1 MRKYTIIVLMIL
13 FTALS
18 YAQVGINTN
27 TPDDSSALEIKST
40 SGGLLIPRMT
50 VDQRDTISSP
60 SEGLMIYQLNGTVGF
75 YFYDG
80 TAWTKIDGVA
90 GTPGTNGSD
99 GASAYTVW
107 LAAGNTG
114 TETEFLTAL
123 IGQQGQQG
131 VVGTTGMPGTNG
143 TNGSDGESA
152 YAVWLAAGNTGTETE
167 FLTALIGQQGQQG
180 VVGTTGMPGTNGTNG
195 SDGES
200 AYAVWLAAGNTG
212 TETEFLTALIGQQGQ
227 QGQQGESGPEGSN
240 ALIKTVDEPAG
251 ENCENGGLKIEV
263 GIDSNINGV
272 LDNEE
277 IDLNQTQF
285 ICNMSSNA
293 NSISHGS
300 HTFTESDSFVVPDGV
315 NTVFFEFLG
324 ASGGDGADLT
334 FNACNPNNTW
344 PSRGDGGDSGTGVKV
359 TGMIIVESGDVLT
372 FTVGV
377 NGLDMPTEDVC
388 ASNLYVTNY
397 ASDGTQ
403 GSLSNLS
410 VNNNELLNF
419 TAGSGGMGGFMTG
432 NGSGPQDGQSGSYGF
447 HTLGNLY
454 SNYGIIILSSENL
467 KSSPYVSFKY

>member
-1 MRKYTIIVLMIL
+1 MIF

-90 GTPGTNGSD
+90 GTPG
-99 GASAYTVW
+99 A
-107 LAAGNTG
+107 
-114 TETEFLTAL
+114 
-123 IGQQGQQG
+123 
-131 VVGTTGMPGTNG
+131 NG
-143 TNGSDGESA
+143 TNGSDGASA

-180 VVGTTGMPGTNGTNG
+180 VVGTTGTPGTNG
-195 SDGES
+195 SDGAS

-227 QGQQGESGPEGSN
+227 QGESGPEGSN
-240 ALIKTVDEPAG
+240 ALIKTIDEPAG

-272 LDNEE
+272 LDNDE

-315 NTVFFEFLG
+315 NTIFFEFLG

-419 TAGSGGMGGFMTG
+419 TAGFGGMGGFMTG
-432 NGSGPQDGQSGSYGF
+432 NGSGPQDGQSGSNGF

>member
-131 VVGTTGMPGTNG
+131 VVGTTGTPGTDG
-143 TNGSDGESA
+143 TNGSDGA
-152 YAVWLAAGNTGTETE
+152 
-167 FLTALIGQQGQQG
+167 
-180 VVGTTGMPGTNGTNG
+180 
-195 SDGES
+195 S

-388 ASNLYVTNY
+388 ASNLYVTKY
-397 ASDGTQ
+397 ASNGTQ

-419 TAGSGGMGGFMTG
+419 TAGYGGMGGFMTG
-432 NGSGPQDGQSGSYGF
+432 NGSGPQDGQSGSNGF

>member
-131 VVGTTGMPGTNG
+131 ESGPEGAPGTDG
-143 TNGSDGESA
+143 TNGSDGASA

-180 VVGTTGMPGTNGTNG
+180 VVGTTGAPGTNGTNG
-195 SDGES
+195 SDGAS

-227 QGQQGESGPEGSN
+227 QGESGPEGLN

-388 ASNLYVTNY
+388 ASNLYVTKY

-419 TAGSGGMGGFMTG
+419 TAGYGGMGGFMTG
-432 NGSGPQDGQSGSYGF
+432 NGSGPQDGQSGSNGF

>member
-1 MRKYTIIVLMIL
+1 MRKYTIIVLMIF

-90 GTPGTNGSD
+90 GTPG
-99 GASAYTVW
+99 A
-107 LAAGNTG
+107 
-114 TETEFLTAL
+114 
-123 IGQQGQQG
+123 
-131 VVGTTGMPGTNG
+131 NG
-143 TNGSDGESA
+143 TNGSDGASA

-180 VVGTTGMPGTNGTNG
+180 
-195 SDGES
+195 
-200 AYAVWLAAGNTG
+200 
-212 TETEFLTALIGQQGQ
+212 
-227 QGQQGESGPEGSN
+227 ESGPEGSN
-240 ALIKTVDEPAG
+240 ALIKTIDEPAG

-272 LDNEE
+272 LDNDE

-315 NTVFFEFLG
+315 NTIFFEFLG

-419 TAGSGGMGGFMTG
+419 TAGFGGMGGFMTG
-432 NGSGPQDGQSGSYGF
+432 NGSGPQDGQSGSNGF

>member
-99 GASAYTVW
+99 GASAY
-107 LAAGNTG
+107 
-114 TETEFLTAL
+114 
-123 IGQQGQQG
+123 
-131 VVGTTGMPGTNG
+131 
-143 TNGSDGESA
+143 
-152 YAVWLAAGNTGTETE
+152 AVWLAAGNTGTETE

-180 VVGTTGMPGTNGTNG
+180 
-195 SDGES
+195 
-200 AYAVWLAAGNTG
+200 
-212 TETEFLTALIGQQGQ
+212 
-227 QGQQGESGPEGSN
+227 ESGPEGLN

-388 ASNLYVTNY
+388 ASSLYTTKY

-419 TAGSGGMGGFMTG
+419 TAGYGGKGSFMTG
-432 NGSGPQDGQSGSYGF
+432 NGYGPQDGQSGSNGF

>member
-131 VVGTTGMPGTNG
+131 VVGTTGAPGTNG
-143 TNGSDGESA
+143 TNGSDGASA

-180 VVGTTGMPGTNGTNG
+180 
-195 SDGES
+195 
-200 AYAVWLAAGNTG
+200 
-212 TETEFLTALIGQQGQ
+212 
-227 QGQQGESGPEGSN
+227 ESGPEGLN

-388 ASNLYVTNY
+388 ASNAYVTKY

-419 TAGSGGMGGFMTG
+419 TAGYGGMGGFMTG
-432 NGSGPQDGQSGSYGF
+432 NGSGPQDGQSGSNGF

>member
-99 GASAYTVW
+99 GASAYT
-107 LAAGNTG
+107 
-114 TETEFLTAL
+114 
-123 IGQQGQQG
+123 
-131 VVGTTGMPGTNG
+131 
-143 TNGSDGESA
+143 
-152 YAVWLAAGNTGTETE
+152 
-167 FLTALIGQQGQQG
+167 
-180 VVGTTGMPGTNGTNG
+180 
-195 SDGES
+195 
-200 AYAVWLAAGNTG
+200 VWLAAGNTG

-388 ASNLYVTNY
+388 ASNLYVTKY
-397 ASDGTQ
+397 ASNGTQ

-419 TAGSGGMGGFMTG
+419 TAGYGGMGGFMTG
-432 NGSGPQDGQSGSYGF
+432 NGSGPQDGQSGSNGF

>member
-1 MRKYTIIVLMIL
+1 M
-13 FTALS
+13 
-18 YAQVGINTN
+18 
-27 TPDDSSALEIKST
+27 
-40 SGGLLIPRMT
+40 
-50 VDQRDTISSP
+50 
-60 SEGLMIYQLNGTVGF
+60 
-75 YFYDG
+75 
-80 TAWTKIDGVA
+80 
-90 GTPGTNGSD
+90 
-99 GASAYTVW
+99 
-107 LAAGNTG
+107 
-114 TETEFLTAL
+114 
-123 IGQQGQQG
+123 
-131 VVGTTGMPGTNG
+131 
-143 TNGSDGESA
+143 
-152 YAVWLAAGNTGTETE
+152 
-167 FLTALIGQQGQQG
+167 
-180 VVGTTGMPGTNGTNG
+180 
-195 SDGES
+195 
-200 AYAVWLAAGNTG
+200 
-212 TETEFLTALIGQQGQ
+212 
-227 QGQQGESGPEGSN
+227 
-240 ALIKTVDEPAG
+240 IKTVDEPAG

-388 ASNLYVTNY
+388 ASNLYVTKY

-419 TAGSGGMGGFMTG
+419 TAGYGGMGGFMTG
-432 NGSGPQDGQSGSYGF
+432 NGSGPQDGQSGSNGF

>member
-131 VVGTTGMPGTNG
+131 VVGTTGTPGTDG
-143 TNGSDGESA
+143 TNGSDGASA

-180 VVGTTGMPGTNGTNG
+180 VVGTTGTPGTNGTNG
-195 SDGES
+195 SDGAS

-227 QGQQGESGPEGSN
+227 QGESGPEGLN

-388 ASNLYVTNY
+388 ASNLYVTKY
-397 ASDGTQ
+397 ASNGTQ

-419 TAGSGGMGGFMTG
+419 TAGYGGMGGFMTG
-432 NGSGPQDGQSGSYGF
+432 NGSGPQDGQSGSNGF

>member
-131 VVGTTGMPGTNG
+131 ESGPEGAPGTDG
-143 TNGSDGESA
+143 TNGSDGASA

-180 VVGTTGMPGTNGTNG
+180 VVGTTGAPGTNGTNG
-195 SDGES
+195 SDGAS

-227 QGQQGESGPEGSN
+227 QGESGPEGLN

-388 ASNLYVTNY
+388 ASNAYVTKY
-397 ASDGTQ
+397 ASDGTK

-419 TAGSGGMGGFMTG
+419 TAGYGGMGGFMTG
-432 NGSGPQDGQSGSYGF
+432 NGSGPQDGQSGSNGF

-454 SNYGIIILSSENL
+454 SNYGIIILSS
-467 KSSPYVSFKY
+467 

>member
-1 MRKYTIIVLMIL
+1 MRKYTIIVLMIF

-90 GTPGTNGSD
+90 GTPG
-99 GASAYTVW
+99 A
-107 LAAGNTG
+107 
-114 TETEFLTAL
+114 
-123 IGQQGQQG
+123 
-131 VVGTTGMPGTNG
+131 NG
-143 TNGSDGESA
+143 TNGSDGASA

-180 VVGTTGMPGTNGTNG
+180 VVGTTGTPGTNG
-195 SDGES
+195 SDGAS

-227 QGQQGESGPEGSN
+227 QGESGPEGSN
-240 ALIKTVDEPAG
+240 ALIKTIDEPAG

-272 LDNEE
+272 LDNDE

-315 NTVFFEFLG
+315 NTIFFEFLG

-419 TAGSGGMGGFMTG
+419 TAGFGGMGGFMTG
-432 NGSGPQDGQSGSYGF
+432 NGSGPQDGQSGSNGF

>member
-99 GASAYTVW
+99 GASAY
-107 LAAGNTG
+107 
-114 TETEFLTAL
+114 
-123 IGQQGQQG
+123 
-131 VVGTTGMPGTNG
+131 
-143 TNGSDGESA
+143 
-152 YAVWLAAGNTGTETE
+152 AVWLAAGNTGTETE

-180 VVGTTGMPGTNGTNG
+180 VVGTTGTPGTNGTNG
-195 SDGES
+195 SDGAS

-227 QGQQGESGPEGSN
+227 QGESGPEGLN

-388 ASNLYVTNY
+388 ASNAYVTKY

-419 TAGSGGMGGFMTG
+419 TAGYGGMGGFMTG
-432 NGSGPQDGQSGSYGF
+432 NGSGPQDGQSGSNGF

>member
-131 VVGTTGMPGTNG
+131 
-143 TNGSDGESA
+143 
-152 YAVWLAAGNTGTETE
+152 
-167 FLTALIGQQGQQG
+167 
-180 VVGTTGMPGTNGTNG
+180 
-195 SDGES
+195 
-200 AYAVWLAAGNTG
+200 
-212 TETEFLTALIGQQGQ
+212 
-227 QGQQGESGPEGSN
+227 ESGPEGLN

-388 ASNLYVTNY
+388 ASNAYVTKY

-419 TAGSGGMGGFMTG
+419 TAGYGGMGGFMTG
-432 NGSGPQDGQSGSYGF
+432 NGSGPQDGQSGSNGF

>member
-1 MRKYTIIVLMIL
+1 MIL

-131 VVGTTGMPGTNG
+131 ESGPEGAPGTDG
-143 TNGSDGESA
+143 TNGSDGASA

-180 VVGTTGMPGTNGTNG
+180 VVGTTGTPGTNGTNG
-195 SDGES
+195 SDGAS

-227 QGQQGESGPEGSN
+227 QGESGPEGLN

-388 ASNLYVTNY
+388 ASSLYTTKY

-419 TAGSGGMGGFMTG
+419 TAGYGGKGSFMTG
-432 NGSGPQDGQSGSYGF
+432 NGYGPQDGQSGSNGF